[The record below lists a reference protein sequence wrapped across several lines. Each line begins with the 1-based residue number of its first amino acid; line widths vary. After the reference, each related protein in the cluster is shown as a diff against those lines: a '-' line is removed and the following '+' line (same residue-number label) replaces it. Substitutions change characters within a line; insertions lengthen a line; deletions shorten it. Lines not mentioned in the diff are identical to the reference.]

1 MRGTLL
7 AAGLL
12 MVAAGFGLVFAGF
25 LVEGSA
31 SVGGVVFIGP
41 VPIVFGS
48 GSYGWPLA
56 LGSLLA
62 GVVMVGLM
70 LLGHHFTKGKDG

>member
-1 MRGTLL
+1 
-7 AAGLL
+7 
-12 MVAAGFGLVFAGF
+12 MVDAGFGLVFAGF
-25 LVEGSA
+25 LAEESA

-62 GVVMVGLM
+62 GAVMVSLM
-70 LLGHHFTKGKDG
+70 LLGYRFTKGKDG